1 MRVVGVVGLPGSGKS
16 EAATAARDCGVPVVA
31 MGDAIRAACR
41 ERGLDPDVHHGD
53 VARALREEECPA
65 AVAER
70 TLGPI
75 RNALDDADTVL
86 VDGIRSDAE
95 VDRFAET
102 FGDAFRLVEIDALDA
117 VRADRIESRGRDD
130 TDAESLRERDERER
144 GFGMDAAMARADL
157 TIRNAGTLDA
167 FHDRV
172 RTLLTDGPGALADD
186 DAVTVHGAGGAP

>member
-53 VARALREEECPA
+53 VARALREEDGPA

-75 RNALDDADTVL
+75 RDALDDADTVL

-95 VDRFAET
+95 VDRFAEA
-102 FGDAFRLVEIDALDA
+102 FGDAFRLVEIDAPDA